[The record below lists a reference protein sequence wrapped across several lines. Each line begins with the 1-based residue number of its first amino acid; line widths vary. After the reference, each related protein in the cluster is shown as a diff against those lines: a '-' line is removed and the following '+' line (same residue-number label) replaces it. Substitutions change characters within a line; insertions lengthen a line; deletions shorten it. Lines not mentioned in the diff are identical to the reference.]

1 MQTTA
6 ADWIEANLEG
16 GAVVKEKFVGGSDWS
31 SAYVYTT
38 QQGKEY
44 FVKLAMG
51 GRDDSMFQGEAQGLN
66 AMYGEC
72 VTRWKVCE
80 DMGIKPIQHV
90 CVGGGGAGDGGE
102 SEGQHLLTL
111 VCTRTHASGYA
122 TPSHRQAKSP
132 VHYVLYSTSLL
143 SEHCNS
149 NASMKVDAQFLRSR
163 LSS

>member
-1 MQTTA
+1 MTCIYLVFSEWVWPFGAVATAIADWASRGGSHYHRVQTTA

-16 GAVVKEKFVGGSDWS
+16 GAVVKEKFVGGSNWS

-72 VTRWKVCE
+72 VTRWDWCW
-80 DMGIKPIQHV
+80 
-90 CVGGGGAGDGGE
+90 
-102 SEGQHLLTL
+102 T
-111 VCTRTHASGYA
+111 
-122 TPSHRQAKSP
+122 
-132 VHYVLYSTSLL
+132 
-143 SEHCNS
+143 
-149 NASMKVDAQFLRSR
+149 
-163 LSS
+163 

>member
-90 CVGGGGAGDGGE
+90 CGGGG
-102 SEGQHLLTL
+102 EGQGMGENQRGSTCLLWCAHALMKVGTL
-111 VCTRTHASGYA
+111 HRHIGRQ
-122 TPSHRQAKSP
+122 SHRCIMCYIVQACCLNIAIAMQ
-132 VHYVLYSTSLL
+132 V
-143 SEHCNS
+143 
-149 NASMKVDAQFLRSR
+149 
-163 LSS
+163 